1 MRFRHRDGSVVHLSY
16 CTNMH
21 PAEDLEGI
29 VAQLH
34 TFAGPV
40 RRRLGQPVL
49 GVGLWLPAPAARH
62 LASDARA
69 LSLLKRTLAAEK
81 LEVVTLNG
89 FPYRAFQ
96 AEVVKGA
103 VYRPDWLER
112 ERLDYTLDLAQVLH
126 QLLPDDATEG
136 SISTLP
142 FGWRTRFPDGTAPA
156 DAALHQLATELQAL
170 AGEFGRPVRLAVEP
184 EPGCVVETMAGGIE
198 AVARLG
204 VPDWI
209 GMCMDVAHLATQFE
223 DESVLDLSEARG
235 IGVYKAQVSNA
246 LRVTGEDRAWLK
258 EFAEPRFMHQIRQ
271 QDGYGEDDLGE
282 HTGKSFDAEQ
292 EWRVHYHL
300 PLDESERTTQPE
312 LRRALGALVG
322 GEKARTTHL
331 DVETYT
337 WSVLPGTKRPQSTEA
352 LIEGIAGEL
361 GWAADRVTELGL
373 EPIR

>member
-1 MRFRHRDGSVVHLSY
+1 MRFRHRDDSVVHLSY

-29 VAQLH
+29 IGQLH

-40 RRRLGQPVL
+40 RRLLGWPVL

-62 LASDARA
+62 LASDPAA
-69 LSLLKRTLAAEK
+69 LSLLKRTLEQEQ

-89 FPYRAFQ
+89 FPYKSFQ

-112 ERLDYTLDLAQVLH
+112 ERLDYTLDLALVLH
-126 QLLPDDATEG
+126 QLLPEDAAEG

-142 FGWRTRFPDGTAPA
+142 FGWRTRFPEGTAPA
-156 DAALHQLATELQAL
+156 DAALLAVATELQAL
-170 AGEFGRPVRLAVEP
+170 AGEYGRPVRLAVEP
-184 EPGCVVETMAGGIE
+184 EPGCVVETMQSGIE
-198 AVARLG
+198 AVGRLG

-209 GMCMDVAHLATQFE
+209 GMCLDACHLATQFE
-223 DESVLDLSEARG
+223 DDSVLGLADVHKV
-235 IGVYKAQVSNA
+235 GVYKAQVSNA
-246 LRVTGEDRAWLK
+246 LRVNEADRAWLDD
-258 EFAEPRFMHQIRQ
+258 FAEPRFMHQIRQ
-271 QDGYGEDDLGE
+271 QDGYGEDDLTVG
-282 HTGKSFDAEQ
+282 TSKSFDPEQ

-300 PLDESERTTQPE
+300 PLDQTERTTQPE
-312 LRRALGALVG
+312 LRRTLKALVG
-322 GEKARTTHL
+322 GPRPVTQHL

-337 WSVLPGTKRPQSTEA
+337 WSVLPGTQRPQGTEA
-352 LIEGIAGEL
+352 LIKGIAGEL
-361 GWAADRVTELGL
+361 DWTAARLTELGM

>member
-1 MRFRHRDGSVVHLSY
+1 MRFRHPDGSVVHLSY

-29 VAQLH
+29 LAQLH
-34 TFAGPV
+34 TYAGPV
-40 RRRLGQPVL
+40 RRKLGWPLL
-49 GVGLWLPAPAARH
+49 GVGLWLPAPAAHH
-62 LASDARA
+62 LANDSQA
-69 LSLLKRTLAAEK
+69 LGLLRRTLAAEQ

-103 VYRPDWLER
+103 VYRPDWLEP
-112 ERLDYTLDLAQVLH
+112 ERLDYTLDLALVLH
-126 QLLPDDATEG
+126 RLLPEDAVSG

-142 FGWRTRFPDGTAPA
+142 FGWRTRFPEGTASA
-156 DAALHQLATELQAL
+156 DAALLAVATELQAL

-184 EPGCVVETMAGGIE
+184 EPGCVVETLAAGSE

-209 GMCMDVAHLATQFE
+209 GLCLDACHLATQFE
-223 DESVLDLSEARG
+223 EGADVHHSR
-235 IGVYKAQVSNA
+235 IFKAQVSNA
-246 LRVTGEDRAWLK
+246 LRVTGADREWLA
-258 EFAEPRFMHQIRQ
+258 EFAEPRFLHQIRQ
-271 QDGYGEDDLGE
+271 EDGYGEDDLGE
-282 HTGKSFDAEQ
+282 HTAKSFDPEQ

-300 PLDESERTTQPE
+300 PLDQADRTTQPE
-312 LRRALGALVG
+312 LLRTLKTLIG
-322 GEKARTTHL
+322 GETALTTHL

-337 WSVLPGTKRPQSTEA
+337 WSVLPGGRRPQNTEA
-352 LIEGIAGEL
+352 LIGGIAGEL
-361 GWAADRVTELGL
+361 GWTADRLTDLGL